1 MIQVRLRF
9 FIEVLILISWF
20 ADCKIMYVQVKISH
34 FSLINAPCFF
44 ILTFD
49 AYALLFLLY
58 FLVSMMLLLSLLF
71 CCLLGLLLVEAEFV
85 IYQGATLTSY
95 LSCFL
100 KFCHP
105 NCFWHADCTNSTVL
119 APHTVVKWLVS
130 LKVTRFP
137 H

>member
-1 MIQVRLRF
+1 
-9 FIEVLILISWF
+9 
-20 ADCKIMYVQVKISH
+20 MYVQVKISH
-34 FSLINAPCFF
+34 FSLINAPYFF

-85 IYQGATLTSY
+85 IYRGATLTSY

-105 NCFWHADCTNSTVL
+105 NCF
-119 APHTVVKWLVS
+119 
-130 LKVTRFP
+130 
-137 H
+137 